1 MSTMLLLNV
10 VNERCDCW
18 MTSSGTMFIQSFMK
32 VGQLMH
38 MFKLK
43 TYTDSVVIFLLS
55 SVRKESIGNYMY
67 NNVREL
73 FDKSIRSG

>member
-1 MSTMLLLNV
+1 ML
-10 VNERCDCW
+10 
-18 MTSSGTMFIQSFMK
+18 SGTMFIQRFMK
-32 VGQLMH
+32 VGQLMQ

-55 SVRKESIGNYMY
+55 SVRKESTDDYMY

-73 FDKSIRSG
+73 FDNGIRNG